1 MVGGMFRSWSRSGI
15 PVLSRGKH
23 RWPRSGACFMEYASF
38 LAGHRWTDSPSCT
51 HPLLAGLARGVNDH
65 ISDRSRAGLVDL
77 VPAVIGVVGDD
88 DDDAAALD
96 VVVAVRSAAAALPH
110 ASEPRQ
116 RALAVGI
123 LAAERLVSDGDL
135 PALPDDVRDEARRA
149 LASVPDARARAE
161 TLVAGH
167 RIDVR
172 GFRRRSA
179 PVMVRVAVEGLAEA
193 CIPDPDA
200 ALADLLAT
208 AIADCRTWLGQD
220 EAASVA
226 VPEPV
231 SSA

>member
-1 MVGGMFRSWSRSGI
+1 
-15 PVLSRGKH
+15 
-23 RWPRSGACFMEYASF
+23 MEYASF
-38 LAGHRWTDSPSCT
+38 LAGHRWTDSPACT
-51 HPLLAGLARGVNDH
+51 HSLLAGLARGVNDQ
-65 ISDRSRAGLVDL
+65 ISDRGRVGLVDL

-88 DDDAAALD
+88 DADAAALD
-96 VVVAVRSAAAALPH
+96 VIVAVRSAAAALPH

-123 LAAERLVSDGDL
+123 LAAERLTMDGDL
-135 PALPDDVRDEARRA
+135 PDLPDDVRDEARRA
-149 LASVPDARARAE
+149 LAAVPKARARAE
-161 TLVAGH
+161 ALVADH

-193 CIPDPDA
+193 CIQDPDA

-220 EAASVA
+220 ERTTVD

-231 SSA
+231 ASA